1 MSVGGARESISAR
14 AAYLGDDSVSI
25 RIEMLLPSRHDATES
40 SDEEFLETVWEQVS
54 GLVVLLAT
62 DLWHFLGTLHSSSG
76 EAIDTT
82 HLSVRIGL
90 EKKLEIPS

>member
-1 MSVGGARESISAR
+1 MGNAHLPLADADS
-14 AAYLGDDSVSI
+14 LGDFAAVDFVVHQKKLKI
-25 RIEMLLPSRHDATES
+25 LFVGN
-40 SDEEFLETVWEQVS
+40 EEFLESVGEQVP

-82 HLSVRIGL
+82 HLSVRIRL
-90 EKKLEIPS
+90 HNKNTINQNR

>member
-1 MSVGGARESISAR
+1 MSDEKYTSFVDLPLANANSLSDFTTVGFVVHQKKLKI
-14 AAYLGDDSVSI
+14 
-25 RIEMLLPSRHDATES
+25 LLVG
-40 SDEEFLETVWEQVS
+40 DEEFLETVWEQVS

-90 EKKLEIPS
+90 EK